1 MTPNMGMIQ
10 PGTGILNDRDIAQ
23 DLLTS
28 EKYVT
33 GLVGTGTLEAS
44 NPQVRQTLSQVHNET
59 ESSSRRI
66 FDYLNARGWYNPRV
80 ADPQA
85 VSDLRRTV
93 DEASRDIHRSFSVT
107 GPGPVPGYGVQPG
120 YGGGYQVSSFSG
132 QSGYGQGYAGYT
144 TPLPSWAYQ
153 DPYRREDRGYG
164 GYPTGGYGGY
174 GTSPAGSSGYQA
186 SGFGGTLP
194 SWAYQEPSRRE
205 DRGYSASGYQSG
217 SYSPGYGG
225 GYQGYGTRYS

>member
-1 MTPNMGMIQ
+1 MGMIQ

-93 DEASRDIHRSFSVT
+93 DEASRDIHRSFSVS
-107 GPGPVPGYGVQPG
+107 GPGPGSGYGAQPG
-120 YGGGYQVSSFSG
+120 YGGYQVSSS
-132 QSGYGQGYAGYT
+132 AG
-144 TPLPSWAYQ
+144 PLPSWAYQ
-153 DPYRREDRGYG
+153 DPYRREERGYG
-164 GYPTGGYGGY
+164 GYHAGGYGGY
-174 GTSPAGSSGYQA
+174 APSPATGSGYQA
-186 SGFGGTLP
+186 GGYGSSLP
-194 SWAYQEPSRRE
+194 SWAYQEPPRRE
-205 DRGYSASGYQSG
+205 ERGYSTSSYQSG
-217 SYSPGYGG
+217 SYSPGYS